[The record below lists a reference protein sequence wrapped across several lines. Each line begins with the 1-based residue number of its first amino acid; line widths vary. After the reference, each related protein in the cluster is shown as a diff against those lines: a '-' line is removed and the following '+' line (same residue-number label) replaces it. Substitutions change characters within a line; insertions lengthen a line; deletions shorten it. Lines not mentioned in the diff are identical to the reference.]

1 MLLQK
6 IVNPRRYLP
15 VSFYNYKL
23 PIRVPPISF
32 EMRLGTG
39 FQIQSAILYLHLNVF
54 SAKKCADAIIRRIA
68 KVYNKIGP
76 LLFTIL
82 ICLSPRYLRQEFK
95 TDLFVKGED
104 FASAGIGIYS
114 KVGKILRSINVINVP
129 RVFLY
134 LRDHS
139 IYQESQI
146 VLRIPCQSV
155 FYNNCT
161 LLSDKVCRLT
171 CFTIMTVCIQP
182 RIFRND
188 CAK

>member
-1 MLLQK
+1 MQSHPSHSKWDLELVFK
-6 IVNPRRYLP
+6 SNP
-15 VSFYNYKL
+15 
-23 PIRVPPISF
+23 
-32 EMRLGTG
+32 
-39 FQIQSAILYLHLNVF
+39 AILYLHLNVF
-54 SAKKCADAIIRRIA
+54 SAKKCADAIMRRIA

-82 ICLSPRYLRQEFK
+82 ICLSPRQEFK
-95 TDLFVKGED
+95 TDLFVKWDD
-104 FASAGIGIYS
+104 FASARIGIYS
-114 KVGKILRSINVINVP
+114 QVSKILRNINVINVP